1 MTFLD
6 VLGISFIIFCFYAAG
21 SGGGSGQRSKS
32 SHRHGDLE
40 YRGVPLKEQNAQK
53 TCSIC
58 LNGICQSQQVMY
70 YTNGK

>member
-40 YRGVPLKEQNAQK
+40 YRGISKLIKK
-53 TCSIC
+53 MIRKRRFD
-58 LNGICQSQQVMY
+58 IY
-70 YTNGK
+70 K